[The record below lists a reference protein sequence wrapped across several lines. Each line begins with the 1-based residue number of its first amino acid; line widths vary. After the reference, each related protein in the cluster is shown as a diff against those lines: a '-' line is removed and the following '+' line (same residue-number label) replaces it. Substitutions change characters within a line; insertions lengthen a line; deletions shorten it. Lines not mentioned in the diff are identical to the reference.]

1 MVVTGGIKVAISSF
15 KSILVLKFDISI
27 LMSLAI
33 VGAVV
38 LEEWF
43 EAGTV
48 VTVFVGSEVL
58 KS

>member
-1 MVVTGGIKVAISSF
+1 VVTGGIKVAITSL

-27 LMSLAI
+27 LMSMAI
-33 VGAVV
+33 VGSVV
-38 LEEWF
+38 LKEWF

-48 VTVFVGSEVL
+48 VTVFVASEVL